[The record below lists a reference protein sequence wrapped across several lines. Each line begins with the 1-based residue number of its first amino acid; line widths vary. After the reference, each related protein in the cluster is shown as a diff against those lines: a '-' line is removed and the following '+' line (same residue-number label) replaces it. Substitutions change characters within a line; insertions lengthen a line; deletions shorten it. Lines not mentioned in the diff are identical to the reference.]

1 MSASKLS
8 ELKQQQQSLLEQ
20 ELMREQAG
28 SLGIAGKKLEQALQD
43 YRRHHHLSPRKK
55 AEYVSLVAD
64 AVYNLMLTRELLGFV
79 DGNLEWVCGQYDI
92 PDAVLRQLALS

>member
-28 SLGIAGKKLEQALQD
+28 SLGVAGKTLEQALQD

-55 AEYVSLVAD
+55 AEYVRVVAD

-92 PDAVLRQLALS
+92 PDAVLQHMALS